1 VAYSPPSGDSI
12 SFNFTESGYTA
23 PAGGDIVFAFGGAVG
38 VTAPPAV
45 FYTQVVVVTDISIT
59 ALPAQFNYQSLGKG
73 VLEVCVK
80 APPGRFNY
88 KSLADIAYNIPVASP
103 PAKFYYQ
110 GLVGYIDSYKP
121 PVLLTDFV
129 NMTNARRDKAIS
141 YDKQHAFDMGPVAR
155 TDISEGLMARAW
167 RLRIDGTDVYLAVS
181 DEQNSKWE
189 AEFKEFTLPHSPVY
203 SMDLTFDQNGRPFA
217 SWEFNGSVYIY
228 WYDPLLGDMDV
239 KYICAGRTPRA
250 RLDAR
255 ERHQL
260 PDSDIYLFYINDS
273 VDHLEYRIQRDG
285 YEYAYHATIMT
296 QRELTYPLYY
306 GALGELFDVTVTED
320 AVYKSTKN
328 LYLEVLALARN
339 WRLYIWMSEYLPENE
354 GTHFPAYQLVFKH
367 SAIYPYYVLEDMEV
381 RRDQIAWGEHSEF
394 HSKLVD
400 EDVTLLDDIIGVGVR
415 LAIIPESMPDDE
427 ITVLDVD
434 EVLGASI
441 RTVIPNF
448 NLSYMQDEMVLIDTD
463 DVLSASIRTA
473 MISMSMY
480 DGELTV
486 INTDDIISASKVT
499 V

>member
-1 VAYSPPSGDSI
+1 MAYSPPSGDSI

-45 FYTQVVVVTDISIT
+45 FYIQAGGFETANISII
-59 ALPAQFNYQSLGKG
+59 APPAQFNYRSLGKG

-88 KSLADIAYNIPVASP
+88 KSLADSACNIPVASP

-155 TDISEGLMARAW
+155 KDISEGLMARAW

-181 DEQNSKWE
+181 GEQNNRWE

-217 SWEFNGSVYIY
+217 CWEFEGSVYIY

-255 ERHQL
+255 DRHQL

-273 VDHLEYRIQRDG
+273 ADQLEYRIQRDKYG
-285 YEYAYHATIMT
+285 TAYHAPIVI
-296 QRELTYPLYY
+296 E
-306 GALGELFDVTVTED
+306 GAE
-320 AVYKSTKN
+320 YKSTKN

-339 WRLYIWMSEYLPENE
+339 WRLYIWMSEHLPENE
-354 GTHFPAYQLVFKH
+354 GTHFPAYQLVFRH

-415 LAIIPESMPDDE
+415 LAIISGSMSDDE
-427 ITVLDVD
+427 TAILDVD
-434 EVLGASI
+434 EVLGVSI
-441 RTVIPNF
+441 RTAI
-448 NLSYMQDEMVLIDTD
+448 LSSYMRDDEMVLVDTD

>member
-1 VAYSPPSGDSI
+1 
-12 SFNFTESGYTA
+12 
-23 PAGGDIVFAFGGAVG
+23 
-38 VTAPPAV
+38 
-45 FYTQVVVVTDISIT
+45 
-59 ALPAQFNYQSLGKG
+59 
-73 VLEVCVK
+73 
-80 APPGRFNY
+80 
-88 KSLADIAYNIPVASP
+88 
-103 PAKFYYQ
+103 
-110 GLVGYIDSYKP
+110 
-121 PVLLTDFV
+121 
-129 NMTNARRDKAIS
+129 
-141 YDKQHAFDMGPVAR
+141 MGPVAR
-155 TDISEGLMARAW
+155 KDISEGLMARAW

-217 SWEFNGSVYIY
+217 CWEFEGSVYIY

-255 ERHQL
+255 NRHQL

-273 VDHLEYRIQRDG
+273 ADQLEYRMQRDKYG
-285 YEYAYHATIMT
+285 TAYHAPIMT

-306 GALGELFDVTVTED
+306 GPLGELLDETVTED

-339 WRLYIWMSEYLPENE
+339 WRLYIWMSEHLPENE
-354 GTHFPAYQLVFKH
+354 GTHFPAYQLVFRH

-434 EVLGASI
+434 EVLGASVVATLNWI
-441 RTVIPNF
+441 
-448 NLSYMQDEMVLIDTD
+448 SSSMQDDEMVLVDTD

>member
-1 VAYSPPSGDSI
+1 MASNPSAV
-12 SFNFTESGYTA
+12 SFNFTESGYIA
-23 PAGGDIVFAFGGAVG
+23 PAGGDIAFAFSGGRIEI
-38 VTAPPAV
+38 TAPPAV
-45 FYTQVVVVTDISIT
+45 FYAQAVVLVVAGSGYTISVT
-59 ALPAQFNYQSLGKG
+59 L
-73 VLEVCVK
+73 
-80 APPGRFNY
+80 
-88 KSLADIAYNIPVASP
+88 P

-110 GLVGYIDSYKP
+110 GSVGYIDSYKP
-121 PVLLTDFV
+121 PVPLTDFV

-273 VDHLEYRIQRDG
+273 VDHLEYRIQRDR
-285 YEYAYHATIMT
+285 YEYAYHAPIMT
-296 QRELTYPLYY
+296 QKERLYTPTPPCIVLGDLVYVDGTYVCMY
-306 GALGELFDVTVTED
+306 ED
-320 AVYKSTKN
+320 YMLEDGYAYMDGRIEFMYEGSVLECVYVGDPIVAEEEEYKSTKN

-354 GTHFPAYQLVFKH
+354 GTHFPAYQLVFRH
-367 SAIYPYYVLEDMEV
+367 SAIYPYYVLEEMEV
-381 RRDQIAWGEHSEF
+381 RRDQIAWGEHVEY
-394 HSKLVD
+394 
-400 EDVTLLDDIIGVGVR
+400 T
-415 LAIIPESMPDDE
+415 
-427 ITVLDVD
+427 T
-434 EVLGASI
+434 
-441 RTVIPNF
+441 
-448 NLSYMQDEMVLIDTD
+448 
-463 DVLSASIRTA
+463 
-473 MISMSMY
+473 
-480 DGELTV
+480 
-486 INTDDIISASKVT
+486 
-499 V
+499 